1 MNIAITGGTG
11 FIGRHLVARH
21 IAQGDEVR
29 CLTRGSPANM
39 PSGAKAYLGNLTK
52 PETLVSFV
60 DGADV
65 LYHCAAELRETTIM
79 EKTNVVGTANLLNA
93 AEGRVG
99 RWVQLSSTGL
109 YGALHQGVVCED
121 AEILPSN
128 PYECSKAAAD
138 ALVLE
143 AASKRNFPCV
153 VLRPSNVYGADMPN
167 KSLFQMIRMIDKG
180 LFFFIGPRGT
190 IANYIHVENVVD
202 ALLLCSK
209 GAPPSNGRSYI
220 VSDHCTLEEL
230 VNVLA
235 SQLGTSRPNLRLP
248 YTVVRGLAQA
258 LSWLPMFPL
267 KVSRVEA
274 LTNRTI
280 YLTNRIE
287 EELGYRNR
295 VTLEMGMSDLVKAYK
310 QCHPQI

>member
-1 MNIAITGGTG
+1 MIVAITGGTG

-29 CLTRGSPANM
+29 CLTRGSSGIM
-39 PSGAKAYLGNLTK
+39 PSGAKAYLGDLAK
-52 PETLVSFV
+52 PETLVDFV

-65 LYHCAAELRETTIM
+65 LYHCAAELRDIAAM
-79 EKTNVVGTANLLNA
+79 QQTNVVGTANLLIA

-99 RWVQLSSTGL
+99 RWIQLSSTGL
-109 YGALHQGVVCED
+109 YGALHQGLVSED

-128 PYECSKAAAD
+128 PYESSKAAAD

-153 VLRPSNVYGADMPN
+153 LLRPSNVYGADMPN
-167 KSLFQMIRMIDKG
+167 QSLFQMIRMIDLG
-180 LFFFIGPRGT
+180 VFFFIGPRGA

-202 ALLLCSK
+202 ALQLCAK
-209 GAPPSNGRSYI
+209 GALPSNGRSYI
-220 VSDHCTLEEL
+220 VSEHCTLEEL
-230 VNVLA
+230 VNILA
-235 SQLGTSRPNLRLP
+235 SHLGIPRPNLRLP
-248 YTVVRGLAQA
+248 YTLVRGFAQT
-258 LSWLPMFPL
+258 LSWLPKFPL

-280 YLTNRIE
+280 YLTKRIE
-287 EELGYRNR
+287 EELGYCNR
-295 VTLEMGMSDLVKAYK
+295 VTLEIGMNGLVKAYK
-310 QCHPQI
+310 KWRP